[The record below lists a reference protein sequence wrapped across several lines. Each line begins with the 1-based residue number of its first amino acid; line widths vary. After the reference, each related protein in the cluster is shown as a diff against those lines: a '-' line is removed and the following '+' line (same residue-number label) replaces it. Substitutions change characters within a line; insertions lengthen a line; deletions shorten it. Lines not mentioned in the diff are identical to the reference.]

1 METDPV
7 RLAALAADYGLR
19 VLPGQAVEI
28 TQVAIADVYLRELD
42 AETRRA
48 MRAMR
53 ERRDD

>member
-1 METDPV
+1 MEADPD

-19 VLPGQAVEI
+19 VLPGQAVAI
-28 TQVAIADVYLRELD
+28 TQVAIADAYLREIE

-53 ERRDD
+53 ERRDG